1 MGNRAPKVVAP
12 EVGSLGYLGIKAT
25 NDELFDLLLMK
36 SPLVLIAWILLALVP
51 KWKYTFTIAQGTG
64 LFFSLLYVLLFVD
77 GFVNPIDMSQITQN
91 PKFKTPLDCFY
102 SLEGVHTLFS
112 LKAACFGGWVHY
124 VVFDL
129 WTGIWI
135 TNDSI
140 EKKVPQLL
148 TILCLFFT
156 MMLGP
161 SGLLLY
167 FVIRT
172 IYLQSPKYLE
182 KIKKMLSN
190 GSTTTSKDKKK
201 K

>member
-1 MGNRAPKVVAP
+1 MGNRAPAVVAP

-25 NDELFDLLLMK
+25 NEELFDLLLMK
-36 SPLVLIAWILLALVP
+36 SPVVLIAWLLLALVP

-64 LFFSLLYVLLFVD
+64 LAFSLLYVLLFVD
-77 GFVNPIDMSQITQN
+77 GFYHPVDFSKIN
-91 PKFKTPLDCFY
+91 PKFKTPFDCFY

-112 LKAACFGGWVHY
+112 LKSACFGGWVHY

-135 TNDSI
+135 TNNSI
-140 EKKVPQLL
+140 EKKIPQLL
-148 TILCLFFT
+148 LIPCLFLT

-161 SGLLLY
+161 TGLLLY
-167 FVIRT
+167 FVIRA
-172 IYLQSPKYLE
+172 IYLDSPKYLE
-182 KIKKMLSN
+182 KVKKMLYN
-190 GSTTTSKDKKK
+190 GSATTNKKK